1 VSVCTRADF
10 DASALAPLVGA
21 DGRDDGAPHAYAHL
35 NADAFA
41 VVERHLVAKALSE
54 FAHERLITPVR
65 VSEAAGAASADG
77 ADHGPTSASAGDGT
91 WERAVAGSTRYTFA
105 ARLLPLEHWVS
116 DEDSITRRRDGAE
129 AALDVQ
135 ELVVELQEDL
145 ALPED
150 LISPYREEL
159 ASTM

>member
-1 VSVCTRADF
+1 F

-21 DGRDDGAPHAYAHL
+21 GGRDDGASHAYARL
-35 NADAFA
+35 NADTFS
-41 VVERHLVAKALSE
+41 VVKRRLVAKAHSV

-65 VSEAAGAASADG
+65 VSEDAGHASAD
-77 ADHGPTSASAGDGT
+77 AVPTSAAAGGGRPASADAGNGT
-91 WERAVAGSTRYTFA
+91 WELAVDGGTRYTFT
-105 ARLLPLEHWVS
+105 ARLLPLEHWVI
-116 DEDSITRRRDGAE
+116 DEDSIARRRDGAE

-150 LISPYREEL
+150 LISTYLEEL
-159 ASTM
+159 